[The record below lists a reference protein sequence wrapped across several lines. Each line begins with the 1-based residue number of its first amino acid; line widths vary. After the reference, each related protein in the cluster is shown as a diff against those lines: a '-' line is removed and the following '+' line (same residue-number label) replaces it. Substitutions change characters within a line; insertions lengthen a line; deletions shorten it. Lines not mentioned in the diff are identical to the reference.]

1 MSARKILLVEDDKDI
16 QEVNQKM
23 LVRRGGYDVRLAM
36 NLAEARTAIGSRQ
49 PNLIVLDIELP
60 DGNGLDFLKELRE
73 VGSIVPVLLLTA
85 RSKADDMVQGI
96 QDGGDDYIAKPYDN
110 KVFLARVENLLR
122 KAQQMDDLIKQ
133 AAQSAPDVVEYGRLT
148 VNNLTQRAILDGE
161 DVNLK
166 PKEFQLLRYFLKNLG
181 EKRTAEEIYEAVW
194 GQDANNSVDTV
205 KVHIKDLRKKLRM
218 DDEVAIVIETL
229 ERKFYVCKLTA
240 SE

>member
-1 MSARKILLVEDDKDI
+1 MTDILLVEDNISI
-16 QEVNQKM
+16 QEINQRLLEK
-23 LVRRGGYDVRLAM
+23 RRYTVRLAM
-36 NLAEARTAIGSRQ
+36 NLAEARAAIVSRQ

-60 DGNGLDFLKELRE
+60 DGNGLDFLTELRDG
-73 VGSIVPVLLLTA
+73 GSIVPVLLLTA